1 MKLNRSKKIQII
13 LKFKINHKPKIFYAS
28 EEENIEHQKFL
39 KFINNENI

>member
-1 MKLNRSKKIQII
+1 MKLNQAKRFRL

-39 KFINNENI
+39 DFINNEKI